1 MGHPGQL
8 KTITGLDDLG
18 ADPGNANKG
27 TDKGRAAVAQS
38 LVECGAG
45 RSILADRD
53 GVVIA
58 GNKTLEAARKLGLPI
73 RVVESTGEEL
83 VIVRR
88 TDLDLSAD
96 EKARRLAY
104 LDNRAGQVGLDWD
117 AEQML
122 EDLQEGV
129 DLSDIFEDD
138 EIKRLLDSVAT
149 GNPADDPGAEMD
161 RADEL
166 QEKWGVQPGQIWAAG
181 EHRIACGD
189 CLDMALME
197 RFLAGQKCHICW
209 TDPPW
214 NVAMGI
220 NKNPRWKQRTILN
233 DNLGEDFPAFASQF
247 CQVIAD
253 AVLPGAL
260 IYMAMSAL
268 EWPTVHAALT
278 ASGFHWSCTI
288 IWVKDHAVLG
298 RKDYHARYEPLWYG
312 WREGAARL
320 VPLLDRTQN
329 DVWEIARPIRSPE
342 HPTMKPVELVTRSL
356 RNSSHAGDLIFE
368 PFLGSGTTAVAAEQT
383 GRICRGVD
391 LEAKYV
397 AVTLERLSAMGL
409 EPKVMDG

>member
-1 MGHPGQL
+1 MSQPGPL
-8 KTITGLDDLG
+8 KTIASLTDLG
-18 ADPGNANKG
+18 PDPANANKG
-27 TDKGRAAVAQS
+27 TDKGRAIVAQS

-45 RSILADRD
+45 RSILADKD
-53 GVVIA
+53 GTVIA
-58 GNKTLEAARKLGLPI
+58 GNKTLEAARKLGLPV

-83 VIVRR
+83 VVVQR

-104 LDNRAGQVGLDWD
+104 LDNRSGQLGLDWD
-117 AEQML
+117 TEQML
-122 EDLQEGV
+122 EDLKQGV
-129 DLSDIFEDD
+129 DLAGIFDDD
-138 EIKRLLDSVAT
+138 EIKRLLDSVAA
-149 GNPADDPGAEMD
+149 GNPAEDPGAEMD

-166 QEKWGVQPGQIWAAG
+166 QQKWGCELGQIWEAG
-181 EHRIACGD
+181 THRIACGD
-189 CLDMALME
+189 CLDTALVE
-197 RFLAGQKCHICW
+197 RLLAGQRCHICW

-214 NVAMGI
+214 NVAMGV

-247 CQVIAD
+247 ARVIAD

-268 EWPTVHAALT
+268 EWPTIHTALT
-278 ASGFHWSCTI
+278 AVGFHWSCTI

-312 WREGAARL
+312 WKEGSARL

-329 DVWEIARPIRSPE
+329 DVWEINRPIRSPE
-342 HPTMKPVELVTRSL
+342 HPTMKPVELVARSL
-356 RNSSHAGDLIFE
+356 RNSSHAGDLVFE

-383 GRICRGVD
+383 GRVCRGVD
-391 LEAKYV
+391 LEPKYA
-397 AVTLERLSAMGL
+397 AVTLERLSGMGL
-409 EPKVMDG
+409 EPRLVES